1 MAELNEH
8 EEAGNLL
15 PLLGGHILN
24 ATPENLPPNLA
35 DAYISLKRRG
45 QI

>member
-15 PLLGGHILN
+15 PLLGGHLLN
-24 ATPENLPPNLA
+24 ATPEKLPPNLA